1 MIKLLRRKPK
11 KWLTLEDCESLY
23 NAFKSTAVS
32 RGLEP
37 IPPFSTRYFDVLE
50 SILGSVEQTWN
61 KKHLNPT
68 VLDAAS
74 TYFNKFVRSQCFP
87 NGNKRM
93 GILFTHF
100 FLIIHGID
108 FEFSSNELFNFAAT
122 IAGAAENGIKP
133 EETLKWCRKI
143 IRQFTKEK

>member
-1 MIKLLRRKPK
+1 
-11 KWLTLEDCESLY
+11 
-23 NAFKSTAVS
+23 
-32 RGLEP
+32 
-37 IPPFSTRYFDVLE
+37 
-50 SILGSVEQTWN
+50 
-61 KKHLNPT
+61 
-68 VLDAAS
+68 
-74 TYFNKFVRSQCFP
+74 
-87 NGNKRM
+87 M